1 MQALGQTIWFQ
12 SRWRLANMQLEAL
25 FKQPQALPA
34 VPKIVHELIDS
45 FNSEDVSID
54 EIAKKLAAD
63 PVLSA
68 RLLRLANSAY
78 YHVSRS
84 VGTVNDAIGMLGF
97 VTVRTLVI
105 SSGLTGGYKS
115 MPGMDLSQ
123 FWRYSLHSAA
133 VSGWLA
139 KKVGVNVDMAF
150 TVGLM
155 HGIGQLVMHAAM
167 PEQMLHLDKLASPM
181 DSRRIDMEHTS
192 FGYSFANVGAELAR
206 QWRFPVSFSSAITHF
221 PEPLAHDPFDPVSG
235 VIHLAAWRARAE
247 HNGLSADE
255 LAATLPGD
263 VCTKLGIKPDDFLKD
278 MPPMSELTA
287 GLEAMLG

>member
-1 MQALGQTIWFQ
+1 
-12 SRWRLANMQLEAL
+12 MQLEAL

-45 FNSEDVSID
+45 FNSDDVSID

-84 VGTVNDAIGMLGF
+84 VGTVNDALSMLGF

-123 FWRYSLHSAA
+123 FWRYSLHTAA
-133 VSGWLA
+133 VAGWLA
-139 KKVGVNVDMAF
+139 KKTGVNGDQAF

-155 HGIGQLVMHAAM
+155 HAIGQLVMHAGM

-181 DSRRIDMEHTS
+181 DPRRIDMETTS

-206 QWRFPVSFSSAITHF
+206 QWRFPVTFGDAINKF
-221 PEPLAHDPFDPVSG
+221 PNPLAEPFDPAAG
-235 VIHLAAWRARAE
+235 VIHLAVWRARAE
-247 HNGLSADE
+247 HNQLSEDE
-255 LAATLPGD
+255 LAGTIPAD
-263 VCTKLGIKPDDFLKD
+263 VCKKLGLKPDDILKG
-278 MPPMSELTA
+278 MPPMSELCE

>member
-1 MQALGQTIWFQ
+1 
-12 SRWRLANMQLEAL
+12 MQLEAL

-45 FNSEDVSID
+45 FNSDDVSID
-54 EIAKKLAAD
+54 DIAKKLAAD

-84 VGTVNDAIGMLGF
+84 VGTVNEALSMLGF

-115 MPGMDLSQ
+115 MPGMDLGQ
-123 FWRYSLHSAA
+123 FWRYSLHTAA
-133 VSGWLA
+133 VAGWLA
-139 KKVGVNVDMAF
+139 KKVSVNGDQAF

-155 HGIGQLVMHAAM
+155 HAIGELVMHTGM

-181 DSRRIDMEHTS
+181 DPRRIDMETTS
-192 FGYSFANVGAELAR
+192 FGYSFANVGAELAS
-206 QWRFPVSFSSAITHF
+206 QWRFPVTFVDAINKF
-221 PEPLAHDPFDPVSG
+221 PNPLGKEPFDPVAA
-235 VIHLAAWRARAE
+235 VIHIAVWRARAE
-247 HNGLSADE
+247 HNQLSAEEMAATVPADVCKKLGLKPDE
-255 LAATLPGD
+255 L
-263 VCTKLGIKPDDFLKD
+263 LKE
-278 MPPMSELTA
+278 MPPMSELA
-287 GLEAMLG
+287 QGLEDMLG

>member
-1 MQALGQTIWFQ
+1 
-12 SRWRLANMQLEAL
+12 MQLEAL

-34 VPKIVHELIDS
+34 IPKIVHELIDS
-45 FNSEDVSID
+45 FNSDDVSID

-84 VGTVNDAIGMLGF
+84 VGTVNDALSMLGF

-123 FWRYSLHSAA
+123 FWRYSLHTAA

-139 KKVGVNVDMAF
+139 KRASVNVDQAF

-155 HGIGQLVMHAAM
+155 HAIGQLVMHAGM

-181 DSRRIDMEHTS
+181 DPRRIDMETTS

-206 QWRFPVSFSSAITHF
+206 QWRFPLTFVEAISKF
-221 PEPLAHDPFDPVSG
+221 PNPLATAPFDPVAG
-235 VIHLAAWRARAE
+235 VIHLAVWRARAE
-247 HNGLSADE
+247 HNQ
-255 LAATLPGD
+255 LAPQEMASSLPVD
-263 VCTKLGIKPDDFLKD
+263 VCAKLGLKPDALLKE
-278 MPPMSELTA
+278 MPPMAELA
-287 GLEAMLG
+287 EGLEAMIS